1 MKKKTLCYF
10 RKKLS
15 TYILTMKFTNRNIH
29 RDVAFFYVGLLIA
42 FSFSGIILNHRQDW
56 YPMDYTYESMDVEL
70 AIPNDVSAIDDSYLE
85 EATALWETDAEFDS
99 HRLREESLRIFFKD
113 NVVADIDVKTGKGIL
128 EYKRRTPFLG
138 HTMYLHKTTN
148 NFWIW
153 YSDIFGA
160 AMILIAITGILLPA
174 GKNGFKKRGWKL
186 ALAGLIFPLIF
197 LFILS

>member
-1 MKKKTLCYF
+1 M
-10 RKKLS
+10 
-15 TYILTMKFTNRNIH
+15 LTMKFTNRNIH

>member
-1 MKKKTLCYF
+1 
-10 RKKLS
+10 
-15 TYILTMKFTNRNIH
+15 MKFTNRSIH

-56 YPMDYTYESMDVEL
+56 YPMDYTYESKEVEL
-70 AIPNDVSAIDDSYLE
+70 ALPEDISTLNDAYLA
-85 EATALWETDAEFDS
+85 EATLQWNVEEKFDS
-99 HRLREESLRIFFKD
+99 HRLRGESLRVYFKD
-113 NVVADIDVKTGKGIL
+113 NIVADLDINTGKGLL
-128 EYKRRTPFLG
+128 EYKRKTPFLG

-160 AMILIAITGILLPA
+160 AMILIAVTGILIPA

-186 ALAGLIFPLIF
+186 ALAGLLFPLIF
-197 LFILS
+197 LFLLA